1 MRIALCNEVLA
12 GMPLAA
18 QCAYAA
24 SLGYDGLEI
33 APFTLA
39 EDPLALE
46 ATAIRRIRRTVE
58 EAGLAVAGLHWLL
71 VAPNGLS
78 LTDPDPSIRHRTIEA
93 MKRLCGL
100 CADLGGRYLV
110 HGSPAQRRLPE
121 RDIHAPKN
129 WALEA
134 FRKAA
139 RAAEAAG
146 VLYCLEPLARNETNF
161 VNTVAEAVGVVEGIG
176 SAHFCTMIDCSA
188 AGLTEEQ
195 SVAELI
201 DQWLPSGLIG
211 HIQVNDPNRQ
221 GPGQGA
227 MDFAPIL
234 AALKRNGYA
243 GDIGVEPF
251 QYVPDGPGSA
261 ARAIGYLRGIL
272 QALP

>member
-12 GMPLAA
+12 GMPFEA

-24 SLGYDGLEI
+24 SLGYDGLEV

-39 EDPLALE
+39 EDPLALTTNE
-46 ATAIRRIRRTVE
+46 CRVLRRAAEEVGIAIT
-58 EAGLAVAGLHWLL
+58 GLHWLL
-71 VAPNGLS
+71 VAPKGLS
-78 LTDPDPSIRHRTIEA
+78 LTDPDPPTRRRTIEA

-100 CADLGGRYLV
+100 CAELGGRYLV

-121 RDIHAPKN
+121 RDIHAPKG

-139 RAAEAAG
+139 EAAEEAG
-146 VLYCLEPLARNETNF
+146 VIYCLEPLSRQETNF
-161 VNTVAEAVGVVEGIG
+161 VNTVAEAIGIVEGIG
-176 SAHFCTMIDCSA
+176 SNHFCTMIDCSA

-195 SVAELI
+195 SVPQLI
-201 DQWLPSGLIG
+201 DEWMPSGLIR
-211 HIQVNDPNRQ
+211 HIQVNDPNRR
-221 GPGQGA
+221 GPGQGE

-234 AALKRNGYA
+234 AALKRNNYQ

-251 QYVPDGPGSA
+251 EYVPDGPGVAEHSI
-261 ARAIGYLRGIL
+261 RYLRRIL
-272 QALP
+272 EALP